1 MIKAGRNGATQIPN
15 ARPVLESLEA
25 PRDGVKETSNI
36 VTNPDRTTV
45 VDLERMPATH
55 LLQYAN
61 GSPWPVMYFRRLY
74 GKNDPKNIFD
84 PSVRNATQQLDRIYD
99 LVIKV
104 GTTIVPQQDVQKKS
118 FTRTGSGTIANSIAP
133 NETDF
138 FVADLGNGRF
148 GLFTVTSSDRK
159 SDNKVAV
166 YEVEYTMLYDMTPE
180 IWKTIEACIQ
190 HNYHYVAERAWVGVD
205 PMLDPDEYR
214 RFNSAANYIRLI
226 EETYVQRF
234 FQPKIRSLAYP
245 GLLPGEFYYDVYL
258 VKFVRALGLRS
269 TAEDLR
275 VYPHT
280 PLNIDAVQ
288 TLWRIL
294 EQRNPWLLG
303 TVERNGG
310 WYSSKSFRTRHGMNT
325 VAFCHVTA
333 TYTFADTY
341 DATQFT
347 NGMTSEFP
355 SPVAEPFEATP
366 VVYRGIEG
374 ETLPAYLPLSQN
386 EFYVLSSAFYEGSYA
401 SALEYGLYLFL
412 NEHPVPNAL
421 ACRLAELLVKLPKA
435 EQLYYTP
442 LVYLLLKYTR

>member
-1 MIKAGRNGATQIPN
+1 MIKAGRDGAQQIPN
-15 ARPVLESLEA
+15 PRPVLESLEA
-25 PRDGVKETSNI
+25 PRDGVKDTTNI

-74 GKNDPKNIFD
+74 GKNDPKNMFD
-84 PSVRNATQQLDRIYD
+84 PSVRNATQQLDRIND
-99 LVIKV
+99 LIIKV
-104 GTTIVPQQDVQKKS
+104 GSAILPQQDTQKKS
-118 FTRTGSGTIANSIAP
+118 FTRSGAGTITTSIAP

-138 FVADLGNGRF
+138 FVAALGSGRF

-166 YEVEYTMLYDMTPE
+166 YEIEYTMLYDVTPE
-180 IWKTIEACIQ
+180 IWKTIEVCTQRI
-190 HNYHYVAERAWVGVD
+190 YHYVAERAWVGID
-205 PMLDPDEYR
+205 PLLSPEEFR
-214 RFNSAANYIRLI
+214 RFNSSANYIRLI

-234 FQPKIRSLAYP
+234 FEPKIRSLAYP
-245 GLLPGEFYYDVYL
+245 GLLPNEFYYDVYL

-280 PLNIDAVQ
+280 PLNIDGVQ
-288 TLWRIL
+288 TLWKIL

-303 TVERNGG
+303 MVERKGG
-310 WYSSKSFRTRHGMNT
+310 WYSAKSFRTRHGMNT

-333 TYTFADTY
+333 TFTFADTY

-347 NGMTSEFP
+347 TGMNSEFP
-355 SPVAEPFEATP
+355 WPVAVSFEAVP
-366 VVYRGIEG
+366 VAYRDIEN

-386 EFYVLSSAFYEGSYA
+386 EFYVLSSAFYAGSYA

-412 NEHPVPNAL
+412 NELPVPSNL
-421 ACRLAELLVKLPKA
+421 ACQLAELLVKLPKA

>member
-84 PSVRNATQQLDRIYD
+84 PSVRNATQQVDRID
-99 LVIKV
+99 NLVIKV
-104 GTTIVPQQDVQKKS
+104 TDTIVPQQDNQKKS
-118 FTRTGSGTIANSIAP
+118 FTRDGGGTITTSIAP

-148 GLFTVTSSDRK
+148 GLFTINQSVRK
-159 SDNKVAV
+159 SDNKIAV
-166 YEVEYTMLYDMTPE
+166 YEVTYTMLYDMTPE
-180 IWKTIEACIQ
+180 IWETVKTCTQ
-190 HNYHYVAERAWVGVD
+190 RTYHYVAERAWVGVD
-205 PMLDPDEYR
+205 PLLTPEEFR

-234 FQPKIRSLAYP
+234 FEPKIRSLAYP
-245 GLLPGEFYYDVYL
+245 GLMPGEFYYDVYL
-258 VKFVRALGLRS
+258 VKFVRALGLRYVG
-269 TAEDLR
+269 EDLR

-288 TLWRIL
+288 TLWKIL
-294 EQRNPWLLG
+294 EQRNPWLLEL
-303 TVERNGG
+303 VERKGG

-333 TYTFADTY
+333 TFTFADTY
-341 DATQFT
+341 DANQFT
-347 NGMTSEFP
+347 TGMNSEFP
-355 SPVAEPFEATP
+355 WPVTESFEATP
-366 VVYRGIEG
+366 IVYRGIEN
-374 ETLPAYLPLSQN
+374 ETLPAYLPLSRN

-412 NEHPVPNAL
+412 NERPVPNNL
-421 ACRLAELLVKLPKA
+421 ACQLAELLVKLPKA

>member
-1 MIKAGRNGATQIPN
+1 MIKAGRDGAQQIPN
-15 ARPVLESLEA
+15 PRPVLESLEA

-74 GKNDPKNIFD
+74 GKNDPKTVFD
-84 PSVRNATQQLDRIYD
+84 PSVRNATQQLDRIND

-104 GTTIVPQQDVQKKS
+104 GSAILPQQDTQKKS
-118 FTRTGSGTIANSIAP
+118 FTRSGAGTITTSIAP

-138 FVADLGNGRF
+138 FVAALGGGRF
-148 GLFTVTSSDRK
+148 GMFTVTSSERK

-166 YEVEYTMLYDMTPE
+166 YEVEYTMLYDVTPE
-180 IWKTIEACIQ
+180 IWKTIEVCTQ
-190 HNYHYVAERAWVGVD
+190 RTYHYVAERAWVGID
-205 PMLDPDEYR
+205 PMLTPEEFR
-214 RFNSAANYIRLI
+214 RFNASANYIRLI

-234 FQPKIRSLAYP
+234 FEPKIRSLAYP
-245 GLLPGEFYYDVYL
+245 GLLPNEFYYDVYL

-288 TLWRIL
+288 TLWKIL
-294 EQRNPWLLG
+294 EQRNPWLLEM
-303 TVERNGG
+303 VERKPG
-310 WYSSKSFRTRHGMNT
+310 WYSAKSFRTRHGMNT

-333 TYTFADTY
+333 TLTFEDTY

-347 NGMTSEFP
+347 NGMNSEYPAPVPESFEAV
-355 SPVAEPFEATP
+355 PVA
-366 VVYRGIEG
+366 YRDTEG

-386 EFYVLSSAFYEGSYA
+386 EFYVLSSAFYAGSYA
-401 SALEYGLYLFL
+401 SALEYGLYMFL
-412 NEHPVPNAL
+412 NEHPVPSNL

-435 EQLYYTP
+435 EQFYYTP

>member
-1 MIKAGRNGATQIPN
+1 MIKAGRDGIVQIPN
-15 ARPVLESLEA
+15 GRPVLESLEA

-61 GSPWPVMYFRRLY
+61 GSPWPVMYFRRLL
-74 GKNDPKNIFD
+74 GKNDPKSLFD
-84 PSVRNATQQLDRIYD
+84 PKVRNSTQQVERVNN

-104 GTTIVPQQDVQKKS
+104 NSTIIPSQDIQKKT
-118 FTRTGSGTIANSIAP
+118 FTREGVGTITSSIPP

-138 FVADLGNGRF
+138 FIADLGSGRF

-159 SDNKVAV
+159 SDNKIAV
-166 YEVEYTMLYDMTPE
+166 YEVHYSMLFDVTPE
-180 IWKTIEACIQ
+180 MWDTINACTVRTF
-190 HNYHYVAERAWVGVD
+190 HYVVERAWVGID
-205 PMLDPDEYR
+205 PLLTPDEFR
-214 RFNSAANYIRLI
+214 RFNSTANYARLI

-234 FQPKIRSLAYP
+234 YDNKIRSLAFP
-245 GLLPGEFYYDVYL
+245 DLLPGEFYYDVYL
-258 VKFVRALGLRS
+258 VKFVRALGLRL
-269 TAEDLR
+269 TASDMR

-280 PLNIDAVQ
+280 PLDIDAVQ
-288 TLWRIL
+288 TLWKIL
-294 EQRNPWLLG
+294 EQRNPWLLS
-303 TVERNGG
+303 TVERKGG
-310 WYSSKSFRTRHGMNT
+310 WYSAKSYRTRHGMNT

-333 TYTFADTY
+333 TFTFADTY

-347 NGMTSEFP
+347 TGMNSEFP
-355 SPVAEPFEATP
+355 WPVAVPFDPAP
-366 VVYRGIEG
+366 IVYRGIEG
-374 ETLPAYLPLSQN
+374 ETLPAYLPLSRN

-401 SALEYGLYLFL
+401 SALEYGLYMFL
-412 NEHPVPNAL
+412 NEHPIPSNL
-421 ACRLAELLVKLPKA
+421 ACQLAELLVKLPAA